1 MKDDYSAGGDTSK
14 IAYPPTILPVEGIVE
29 NTKPSL
35 FKSRKFRIAVATL
48 SVDVIVA
55 LVPALEPVQDAL
67 IEVITTVGAILIA
80 AIAAEDFAFWFGAGK
95 QG

>member
-1 MKDDYSAGGDTSK
+1 MKDDYDYAGDAKTSAK
-14 IAYPPTILPVEGIVE
+14 ILPVEGIVE

-35 FKSRKFRIAVATL
+35 FKSRKFWLAVATL
-48 SVDVIVA
+48 SADVIVY
-55 LVPALEPVQDAL
+55 LVPVFEPIHTEL
-67 IEVITTVGAILIA
+67 IEVITAVGVALIA